1 MASDNSSIVFDHST
15 IAASFHAK
23 YDSPIKDRSPKRSGA
38 MYTPGEKY
46 PGGMNVAPENIDED
60 RPFFVKIGKDG
71 VLAAPRKLDAQLQS
85 VCNPA

>member
-1 MASDNSSIVFDHST
+1 
-15 IAASFHAK
+15 
-23 YDSPIKDRSPKRSGA
+23 

-71 VLAAPRKLDAQLQS
+71 VLAALRKLDAQLQS